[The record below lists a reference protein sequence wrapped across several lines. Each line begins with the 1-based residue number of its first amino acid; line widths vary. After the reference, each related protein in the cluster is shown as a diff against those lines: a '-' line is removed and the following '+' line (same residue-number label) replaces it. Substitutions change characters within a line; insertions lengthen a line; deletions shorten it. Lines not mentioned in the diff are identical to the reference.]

1 MRRVSD
7 TIGVWTTVGLAIAA
21 IIIAVYYG
29 AIMYSYAKWTKQND
43 FREGC
48 INDQEHYLPLSV
60 ECIEVLLRPRGFNV
74 KRQTE
79 GEGQLGEVS
88 IEEIA
93 DALERQE
100 NRFEHQRAVIHAAA
114 QYLIAWEKED
124 RPEL

>member
-88 IEEIA
+88 VEEIA

-100 NRFEHQRAVIHAAA
+100 IWVAFLDAEIQEVARI
-114 QYLIAWEKED
+114 LKEKGH